1 MKKRIL
7 SCLLSIAM
15 CLTLLP
21 LGIQAQAAYFGDV
34 TSHWARS
41 YIEDAVDMGLFNGT
55 APNRFEPE
63 SAMTRAMFVTVLY
76 RMDGGEAERS
86 ANFID
91 VPRGSWYSDAVAW
104 ASENSIVTGTSAIRF
119 SPNDSVTREQM
130 VTILNRYLTASGAA
144 LGSDGEAPAISFRDS
159 SSIAPYAREAVEK
172 MQRASI
178 VSGKPSGFGYRFDP
192 QGCATR
198 AEVACIMCKFLDQLS
213 YDDIDNEEPDPEAAY
228 EQMDK
233 ITQSS
238 TLKSLSSQYENASN
252 SKKKN
257 LAEQAISYFEQQEE
271 NGTID
276 YCDVDRDNGVISY
289 EIDGCKFAFFLYDVE
304 KQGLAPTTGSAFTIS
319 STSSSSQSTAGSLT
333 ISPNIV
339 SYASNLVGA
348 ASSVSYNGNA
358 LILDYYSKNSSDDQ
372 AGDFHLI
379 TENVEDCFRKVGHT
393 PKTIYGYKVSD
404 LKHGLNN
411 YDFIDFNSHGNI
423 VGNEPVICLSEASS
437 PQTYLIDYADD
448 VKAGTIGC
456 YGNLAGTFGGNRYY
470 VYGSFFPAHYS
481 GNNKLRARWVHLGS
495 CYGFSGSNQL
505 AAGLSEA
512 GAESVTGYADWVS
525 TFFDA
530 FYEVALFERMTS
542 GYTLSKALDPAY
554 NDAKD
559 EVMENISLEDA
570 KKWNMPRL
578 KLYGKGNLEFRVTDD
593 NTGRI
598 KVSLSPDSGTISE
611 GTYTLDRI
619 RSDNSE
625 QGVFSGKKFS
635 GSSFEITGLQSGTTY
650 RLTVK
655 VKNYASAKAKIVA
668 SDSPDTTT
676 ISLTYDP
683 IGPLKPPVSY
693 VETEVTVEDLDGKTL
708 PDASVTLYGQKN
720 GENFTELTSGT
731 TDSSGHFTVSKLEL
745 SYQTLKAEASKTGYI
760 SGSTE
765 KSFAGQGKN
774 KRYITVTLDTEKS
787 LEPDD
792 TSTDLPA
799 ADSDGWTRVY
809 NGEQLTKA
817 LEANRNI
824 LLMADVKD
832 VEGVQTY
839 SGTLDGNGHTV
850 TNPKFASHRWG
861 NDCTEGW
868 IVALQSGATIKN
880 LNFAEVNYSRVP
892 GHLTAGITG
901 VVTGSCSIEKCIIRS
916 GTLKVQTY
924 HPLYIGAFVGR
935 IVTDEE
941 VNITDCVNMADI
953 TVTATIC
960 QSNSYSEA
968 NISAGGIVGYV
979 SSKDPITIQ
988 HCLNTGNI
996 SAIWPDDLGYDPM
1009 VRVAGICYFTVVN
1022 QCGNTG
1028 RIRPYSQYSLTYED
1042 ASTGY
1047 TIVKTTGD
1055 VLLRNYL
1062 LYTYSER
1069 DILSMWSDV
1078 LN

>member
-55 APNRFEPE
+55 SPDRFEPE
-63 SAMTRAMFVTVLY
+63 AAMTRAMFVTVLY
-76 RMDGGEAERS
+76 RMDGGEAETSTRYT
-86 ANFID
+86 D
-91 VPRGSWYSDAVAW
+91 VRPGDWYADAVAW
-104 ASENSIVTGTSAIRF
+104 ASENGIVTGTSTYRF
-119 SPNDSVTREQM
+119 SPNENVTREQM
-130 VTILNRYLTASGAA
+130 VTILDRYLSAANAELVPETEAAS
-144 LGSDGEAPAISFRDS
+144 ISFRDS
-159 SSIAPYAREAVEK
+159 ANIAPYAWASVQK
-172 MQRASI
+172 MQRAKI
-178 VSGKPSGFGYRFDP
+178 VSGKPSGSGYRFDP
-192 QGCATR
+192 KGRATR
-198 AEVACIMCKFLDQLS
+198 AEVACIMCRFLDALS
-213 YDDIDNEEPDPEAAY
+213 YDDVWEPD
-228 EQMDK
+228 
-233 ITQSS
+233 
-238 TLKSLSSQYENASN
+238 
-252 SKKKN
+252 
-257 LAEQAISYFEQQEE
+257 
-271 NGTID
+271 
-276 YCDVDRDNGVISY
+276 DVDTSDMM
-289 EIDGCKFAFFLYDVE
+289 ECKDYAQTAF
-304 KQGLAPTTGSAFTIS
+304 
-319 STSSSSQSTAGSLT
+319 
-333 ISPNIV
+333 
-339 SYASNLVGA
+339 
-348 ASSVSYNGNA
+348 
-358 LILDYYSKNSSDDQ
+358 
-372 AGDFHLI
+372 
-379 TENVEDCFRKVGHT
+379 EDAE
-393 PKTIYGYKVSD
+393 Y
-404 LKHGLNN
+404 
-411 YDFIDFNSHGNI
+411 
-423 VGNEPVICLSEASS
+423 
-437 PQTYLIDYADD
+437 DYADD
-448 VKAGTIGC
+448 DGLVALKDLSKVLSA
-456 YGNLAGTFGGNRYY
+456 YEAQ
-470 VYGSFFPAHYS
+470 A
-481 GNNKLRARWVHLGS
+481 KELRDEGIITKYNINDDNITVW
-495 CYGFSGSNQL
+495 L
-505 AAGLSEA
+505 AAGGAYIHSVSIKEMQEYAGGSMMVYEPRRDCTDDKDRDNTFRSAQEKYGSMRDIASRIALADGHYPYNSDFGGSNVTVASMKKWDAGSIILWLGHGMYDKTLGPCLVVNESQSDPNKYEDDCRNDRVVFTKTDHCAVTSKFFDQYYKSGSLKGSLIWLGACDSIRDNRLADVLLSKGASTVIGNDNPAFIPRLIYMTNEFFDNLLDGHDA
-512 GAESVTGYADWVS
+512 GTALKLAKAQIDIKELGDAFSFAHGGDLKITQLVLRGSDTWKLVIGASITGYVVDKNNKPI
-525 TFFDA
+525 
-530 FYEVALFERMTS
+530 S
-542 GYTLSKALDPAY
+542 GAIVRIVDTDIKATTASDGSYTLFGAATNQSLSIKAE
-554 NDAKD
+554 AKGYASQTQT
-559 EVMENISLEDA
+559 VAVGAS
-570 KKWNMPRL
+570 R
-578 KLYGKGNLEFRVTDD
+578 GNANFALQES
-593 NTGRI
+593 GRI
-598 KVSLSPDSGTISE
+598 KLRITADSE
-611 GTYTLDRI
+611 
-619 RSDNSE
+619 E
-625 QGVFSGKKFS
+625 
-635 GSSFEITGLQSGTTY
+635 SSIDDINCTVYQ
-650 RLTVK
+650 TVK
-655 VKNYASAKAKIVA
+655 GKEKLVSSQSSSSRSITLYDLDVGQEYRVKVTVKGYEWAYA
-668 SDSPDTTT
+668 TTT
-676 ISLTYDP
+676 AEQSPTEIEVKLIKQNINLMPD
-683 IGPLKPPVSY
+683 KPDKP
-693 VETEVTVEDLDGKTL
+693 TTTPDKT
-708 PDASVTLYGQKN
+708 
-720 GENFTELTSGT
+720 
-731 TDSSGHFTVSKLEL
+731 
-745 SYQTLKAEASKTGYI
+745 
-760 SGSTE
+760 
-765 KSFAGQGKN
+765 
-774 KRYITVTLDTEKS
+774 
-787 LEPDD
+787 

-817 LEANRNI
+817 LEADRNI

>member
-238 TLKSLSSQYENASN
+238 TLKSLSSQYKNASD
-252 SKKKN
+252 SQKKN

-271 NGTID
+271 NGAID
-276 YCDVDRDNGVISY
+276 YCDVDRENGVISY

-304 KQGLAPTTGSAFTIS
+304 KEGLAPTTGSAFTIS

-339 SYASNLVGA
+339 SCASNLVGA
-348 ASSVSYNGNA
+348 ASSVSYKGNA

-625 QGVFSGKKFS
+625 QGVFSGKEFS

-708 PDASVTLYGQKN
+708 PNASVTLYGQKN

-731 TDSSGHFTVSKLEL
+731 TDNSGHFTVSKLEL

-774 KRYITVTLDTEKS
+774 KRYIEVTLDTEKS

-792 TSTDLPA
+792 SKY
-799 ADSDGWTRVY
+799 DGYTKVY
-809 NGEQLTKA
+809 SAREFNAIIKDHGDD
-817 LEANRNI
+817 ANLKI
-824 LLMADVKD
+824 LLMDDIGGVSTD
-832 VEGVQTY
+832 ELMSIDRFCGILEGNNHRIDYAPLY
-839 SGTLDGNGHTV
+839 SDDSDYFWIHENLGVIQNLYINIGGLNVDYGSWGNGESFCGLV
-850 TNPKFASHRWG
+850 AV
-861 NDCTEGW
+861 NDG
-868 IVALQSGATIKN
+868 
-880 LNFAEVNYSRVP
+880 
-892 GHLTAGITG
+892 
-901 VVTGSCSIEKCIIRS
+901 IIRNCTIVGQLGIKGNS
-916 GTLKVQTY
+916 ADA
-924 HPLYIGAFVGR
+924 LYVGGFVGR
-935 IVTDEE
+935 NSSRGSIEH
-941 VNITDCVNMADI
+941 CVNMMS
-953 TVTATIC
+953 ATSAEE
-960 QSNSYSEA
+960 QLAAY
-968 NISAGGIVGYV
+968 AGGIAGINQGVIY
-979 SSKDPITIQ
+979 
-988 HCLNTGNI
+988 HCLNLANIKSVSNRNNSAYAAGIAARNEGTVKKCGNDAEIETTVLKDRNDI
-996 SAIWPDDLGYDPM
+996 SNCLLLATNSIDGYVAVDDLSGDDM
-1009 VRVAGICYFTVVN
+1009 EG
-1022 QCGNTG
+1022 GN
-1028 RIRPYSQYSLTYED
+1028 
-1042 ASTGY
+1042 GY
-1047 TIVKTTGD
+1047 TFVSHD
-1055 VLLRNYL
+1055 YLR
-1062 LYTYSER
+1062 
-1069 DILSMWSDV
+1069 SMWSDV